1 MRFNSVT
8 IKNFRNFEDIS
19 VDLTNKNVLFGMN
32 DVGKTNF
39 LYALRYFFDKDIRKQ
54 NFRDTDYYKKK
65 VEIPI
70 EIVIA
75 IDISDT
81 ENADSQKLRAKLKG
95 AILSN
100 QDIVYIKV
108 KADYDEKEMMGIPVL
123 YWGGN
128 LEELEEMKVHG
139 TFFEIDYVFNA
150 IYIDAYVDL
159 YTLFK
164 KNANKLLVNDKNQD
178 KDILDSI
185 CKTCDELNAQI
196 SGLSG
201 IRAFEEKIAPE
212 YKKFRH
218 DDISVS
224 VKSEIAIKGLYSNI
238 VPYIKQDT
246 DDSLYPTSG
255 EGRKKLLVYAI
266 FDLLSQEEE
275 EKKIN
280 IFLIEEPE
288 NHLHRSMQIAL
299 SHILFLDDKYQYLF
313 MTTHS
318 PYVLTEMD
326 RVNLVRIYNEDKI
339 VSRSVLYTVP
349 TKFKSQRKML
359 NRGLVEAIFADK
371 VLLVEGPSENVLF
384 GKVLSEINPFYE
396 ADGIYILPVG
406 GFGFR
411 PYYEILDALQIDN
424 IIKTDNDLRKIKGK
438 EEYSVLGFSRLNKYI
453 GEKILPDM
461 RDNFRSCQQIQNY
474 SNLLCNETRDLY
486 KSVDD
491 LSSVIIVCATSDN
504 WVSSIVPYLDTE
516 KKCALLRYSNA
527 NAETGA
533 NELTD
538 ENIEFTYVPQTPIAD
553 ITTETAWL
561 YSAVAKYFIL
571 PKYSVFDFRDEI
583 PNEVVG
589 NRRVLNYIKNAFG
602 ILDECIK
609 QEDAVGFEKQIMLM
623 ANYLGYETKD
633 EHCERLYRTICDKR
647 YHSAFKIDDLKR
659 IAITFHSS
667 KGLEF
672 EQVIMFV
679 SDYRLSSEQD
689 IYNHYVAVTRAK
701 SKLIMVYIYDDW
713 NAKQFAKN
721 INKILAESNL
731 KMSNVATVVNAIS

>member
-1 MRFNSVT
+1 MRCNSMRFNLVT

-39 LYALRYFFDKDIRKQ
+39 LYALRYVFDKDIRKQ
-54 NFRDTDYYKKK
+54 NFGDTDYYKKK
-65 VEIPI
+65 VEMPI

-108 KADYDEKEMMGIPVL
+108 KADYDKKEMMGIPVL

-164 KNANKLLVNDKNQD
+164 KNANKLLVNDKDQD
-178 KDILDSI
+178 KDILDNI

-326 RVNLVRIYNEDKI
+326 KVNLVRIYNEDKI
-339 VSRSVLYTVP
+339 VSRSFLYTVP

-406 GFGFR
+406 GFGFG
-411 PYYEILDALQIDN
+411 PYYETLDALQIDN
-424 IIKTDNDLRKIKGK
+424 TIKTDNDLRKIKGK
-438 EEYSVLGFSRLNKYI
+438 EEYSVLGFSRLNNYI
-453 GEKILPDM
+453 GEKILPDIPISESGVEAK
-461 RDNFRSCQQIQNY
+461 RKLYDDNR
-474 SNLLCNETRDLY
+474 E
-486 KSVDD
+486 K
-491 LSSVIIVCATSDN
+491 
-504 WVSSIVPYLDTE
+504 LDE
-516 KKCALLRYSNA
+516 IR
-527 NAETGA
+527 E
-533 NELTD
+533 
-538 ENIEFTYVPQTPIAD
+538 
-553 ITTETAWL
+553 
-561 YSAVAKYFIL
+561 
-571 PKYSVFDFRDEI
+571 KYSLYLSRCSLEED
-583 PNEVVG
+583 
-589 NRRVLNYIKNAFG
+589 
-602 ILDECIK
+602 LDEVIHN
-609 QEDAVGFEKQIMLM
+609 QMIT
-623 ANYLGYETKD
+623 YLPNADGNPIGY
-633 EHCERLYRTICDKR
+633 L
-647 YHSAFKIDDLKR
+647 
-659 IAITFHSS
+659 
-667 KGLEF
+667 
-672 EQVIMFV
+672 
-679 SDYRLSSEQD
+679 QD
-689 IYNHYVAVTRAK
+689 
-701 SKLIMVYIYDDW
+701 
-713 NAKQFAKN
+713 AKN
-721 INKILAESNL
+721 NHMVELVEKLTAEDCKCIYEHYNFACL
-731 KMSNVATVVNAIS
+731 KEVMQ

>member
-1 MRFNSVT
+1 MKFNSVK

-19 VDLTNKNVLFGMN
+19 IDLTNKNVLFGMN

-39 LYALRYFFDKDIRKQ
+39 LYALRFVFDKDIRRQ
-54 NFRDTDYYKKK
+54 NFSDTDYYKKN
-65 VEIPI
+65 VDIPI

-81 ENADSQKLRAKLKG
+81 EDADSQKLRAKLKG
-95 AILSN
+95 AILSD

-108 KADYDEKEMMGIPVL
+108 KADYDEKEMVGVPVL
-123 YWGGN
+123 YWGGDI
-128 LEELEEMKVHG
+128 EDLEEMKVHG

-164 KNANKLLVNDKNQD
+164 KNANTLIVNDKDQD
-178 KDILDSI
+178 KNILENI
-185 CKTCDELNAQI
+185 QKTCDELNNHI

-201 IRAFEEKIAPE
+201 IKAFEEKIAPE

-218 DDISVS
+218 DNISVS
-224 VKSEIAIKGLYSNI
+224 VKSEIAVKGLYSNI

-266 FDLLSQEEE
+266 FDLLSKEEE

-318 PYVLTEMD
+318 PYVLAEMD
-326 RVNLVRIYNEDKI
+326 QVNLVRIYNEDKI
-339 VSRSVLYTVP
+339 VSKSALYMVP

-384 GKVLSEINPFYE
+384 SKVLSEINPFYE

-411 PYYEILDALQIDN
+411 PYYEILDALQINN

-438 EEYSVLGFSRLNKYI
+438 EEYRVLGFSRLNNYI
-453 GEKILPDM
+453 GEKILPD
-461 RDNFRSCQQIQNY
+461 
-474 SNLLCNETRDLY
+474 
-486 KSVDD
+486 
-491 LSSVIIVCATSDN
+491 
-504 WVSSIVPYLDTE
+504 
-516 KKCALLRYSNA
+516 
-527 NAETGA
+527 
-533 NELTD
+533 
-538 ENIEFTYVPQTPIAD
+538 TPIDESGVEAKRRLYDDNREKLDEIRDKYSLYLSRCSLEEDLDEVIHERMITYLPNAD
-553 ITTETAWL
+553 GNPIGYLQDAKNNHMVELVEKLTTEDCKCIYEHYNFACL
-561 YSAVAKYFIL
+561 K
-571 PKYSVFDFRDEI
+571 
-583 PNEVVG
+583 EV
-589 NRRVLNYIKNAFG
+589 
-602 ILDECIK
+602 
-609 QEDAVGFEKQIMLM
+609 
-623 ANYLGYETKD
+623 
-633 EHCERLYRTICDKR
+633 
-647 YHSAFKIDDLKR
+647 
-659 IAITFHSS
+659 
-667 KGLEF
+667 
-672 EQVIMFV
+672 
-679 SDYRLSSEQD
+679 
-689 IYNHYVAVTRAK
+689 
-701 SKLIMVYIYDDW
+701 
-713 NAKQFAKN
+713 
-721 INKILAESNL
+721 
-731 KMSNVATVVNAIS
+731 MS

>member
-1 MRFNSVT
+1 MRFNLVT

-39 LYALRYFFDKDIRKQ
+39 LYALRYVFDKDIRKQ
-54 NFRDTDYYKKK
+54 NFGDTDYYKKK
-65 VEIPI
+65 VEMPI

-108 KADYDEKEMMGIPVL
+108 KADYDKKEMMGIPVL

-164 KNANKLLVNDKNQD
+164 KNANKLLVNDKDQD
-178 KDILDSI
+178 KDILDNI

-326 RVNLVRIYNEDKI
+326 KVNLVRIYNEDKI
-339 VSRSVLYTVP
+339 VSRSFLYTVP

-384 GKVLSEINPFYE
+384 GKVLSEINSFYE

-406 GFGFR
+406 GFGFG
-411 PYYEILDALQIDN
+411 PYYETLDALQIDN
-424 IIKTDNDLRKIKGK
+424 TIKTDNDLRKIKGK
-438 EEYSVLGFSRLNKYI
+438 EEYSVLGFSRLNNYI
-453 GEKILPDM
+453 GEKILPDIPISESGVEAK
-461 RDNFRSCQQIQNY
+461 RKLYDDNR
-474 SNLLCNETRDLY
+474 E
-486 KSVDD
+486 K
-491 LSSVIIVCATSDN
+491 
-504 WVSSIVPYLDTE
+504 LDE
-516 KKCALLRYSNA
+516 IR
-527 NAETGA
+527 E
-533 NELTD
+533 
-538 ENIEFTYVPQTPIAD
+538 
-553 ITTETAWL
+553 
-561 YSAVAKYFIL
+561 
-571 PKYSVFDFRDEI
+571 KYSLYLSRCSLEED
-583 PNEVVG
+583 
-589 NRRVLNYIKNAFG
+589 
-602 ILDECIK
+602 LDEVIHN
-609 QEDAVGFEKQIMLM
+609 QMIT
-623 ANYLGYETKD
+623 YLPNADGNPIGY
-633 EHCERLYRTICDKR
+633 L
-647 YHSAFKIDDLKR
+647 
-659 IAITFHSS
+659 
-667 KGLEF
+667 
-672 EQVIMFV
+672 
-679 SDYRLSSEQD
+679 QD
-689 IYNHYVAVTRAK
+689 
-701 SKLIMVYIYDDW
+701 
-713 NAKQFAKN
+713 AKN
-721 INKILAESNL
+721 NHMVELVEKLTAEDCKCIYEHYNFACL
-731 KMSNVATVVNAIS
+731 KEVMQ